1 MNFINFFIVKLLI
14 KVQFANIINI
24 INNSEII
31 PELLQSDC
39 NAQNIY
45 KHVELFITNPEI
57 GRAQV
62 SNYQKILKKIKINI
76 SSAEKVSNIL
86 NESIN

>member
-1 MNFINFFIVKLLI
+1 LLI

-45 KHVELFITNPEI
+45 KHVESFITNPEI